1 MKYRRYSEGRQ
12 RDDDLS
18 DVKDDHFC
26 RYRPSCLSLLHL
38 AMARY
43 IKKKNV

>member
-18 DVKDDHFC
+18 DVKDEDHFC
-26 RYRPSCLSLLHL
+26 RPSCLSLLHL